1 MEINFSPE
9 FVPGNSAG
17 TGQTRPAANPPSTPQ
32 TSSRDPGDK
41 VTLGPDASAVVLKHD
56 HAPEGPC
63 QNCDEARLKGG
74 LTEEELK
81 IVEQLKARDRQVRA
95 HEQAHLSAAG
105 PYAAGGPSFQYE
117 TGPDGQQ
124 YAVGGEVSIDTSEVK
139 GDPEATIQKAQAI
152 QRAAL
157 APADPSG
164 QDVQVA
170 AQAKAMEARAQQEAA
185 EKRAEET
192 KETKDPGPGQTDPAR
207 GEAPEPTGP
216 ARMANERHR
225 GQSGL
230 DHPPPGRSPTG
241 SLLDIFA

>member
-1 MEINFSPE
+1 MEIHFAPE
-9 FVPGNSAG
+9 SVPGNGAETS
-17 TGQTRPAANPPSTPQ
+17 QTRSATGPAPAPKS
-32 TSSRDPGDK
+32 SSRDPGDK
-41 VTLGPDASAVVLKHD
+41 VTLGQDAATVVMRHE

-63 QNCDEARLKGG
+63 QNCDKARLKGG

-124 YAVGGEVSIDTSEVK
+124 YAVGGEVSIDASEVK
-139 GDPEATIQKAQAI
+139 GDPEATAQKAQAI

-170 AQAKAMEARAQQEAA
+170 AQAKAMEARAQREAA
-185 EKRAEET
+185 EKRADEI
-192 KETKDPGPGQTDPAR
+192 KESKESGQTQADPAQ
-207 GEAPEPTGP
+207 GENPSKSSPDP
-216 ARMANERHR
+216 VARNIDGFGENAA
-225 GQSGL
+225 GKT
-230 DHPPPGRSPTG
+230 TG
-241 SLLDIFA
+241 SLLNLFA

>member
-1 MEINFSPE
+1 MKINLAPE
-9 FVPGNSAG
+9 FAPKNNTE
-17 TGQTRPAANPPSTPQ
+17 TGQTRSAASSSPPPKP
-32 TSSRDPGDK
+32 SSREPGDK
-41 VTLGPDASAVVLKHD
+41 VTLGQDASTVVMRHE

-63 QNCDEARLKGG
+63 QNCDKARLKGG

-81 IVEQLKARDRQVRA
+81 IVEQLKARDRRVRA

-139 GDPEATIQKAQAI
+139 GDPEATAQKAQAI

-170 AQAKAMEARAQQEAA
+170 AQAKAMEARARQEAA
-185 EKRAEET
+185 EKRADEI
-192 KETKDPGPGQTDPAR
+192 KETRESGQTR
-207 GEAPEPTGP
+207 TGP
-216 ARMANERHR
+216 AQGENP
-225 GQSGL
+225 SKS
-230 DHPPPGRSPTG
+230 SPDPVARNIDGFGENAAGKTTG
-241 SLLDIFA
+241 SLLNLFA